1 MTAAPTLP
9 TPRHRHPRAQ
19 DGALRWP
26 LLALGGLLLLG
37 LWAGVFSLLDREHD
51 ELLAA
56 EARRNENLALAHE
69 QQLSASLRLIDV
81 RLNRMRREFQRDA
94 ASLDMPP
101 LDGGRDALSRFL
113 VSAAVLDEHGDVQRY
128 WPAVTQRANYAD
140 RPFFQF
146 QRAAADDALHV
157 DAPLLG
163 RISGRWLV
171 TLSRRL
177 VRPDGQFAGLVLI
190 SVDPAY
196 FARLYEATRLGAGGS
211 LAMIGLDGITRVRR
225 NGEQVSFGQNVRQS
239 QLFTALQTQAA
250 GHYMAPAVSDGLQRM
265 VGYRRMDDYPMV
277 AVVASGV
284 DEVLAPWRARRGL
297 YLGAAA
303 VLTLL
308 ACGMALLADR
318 QMRND
323 RRLIARIGAS
333 EARYRLIFERNLA
346 GVIRMRPDGVIL
358 ETNPALQAMFQ
369 AEGVAVQ
376 IGRAHV

>member
-157 DAPLLG
+157 DAP
-163 RISGRWLV
+163 
-171 TLSRRL
+171 
-177 VRPDGQFAGLVLI
+177 
-190 SVDPAY
+190 
-196 FARLYEATRLGAGGS
+196 
-211 LAMIGLDGITRVRR
+211 
-225 NGEQVSFGQNVRQS
+225 
-239 QLFTALQTQAA
+239 
-250 GHYMAPAVSDGLQRM
+250 
-265 VGYRRMDDYPMV
+265 
-277 AVVASGV
+277 
-284 DEVLAPWRARRGL
+284 
-297 YLGAAA
+297 
-303 VLTLL
+303 
-308 ACGMALLADR
+308 
-318 QMRND
+318 
-323 RRLIARIGAS
+323 
-333 EARYRLIFERNLA
+333 
-346 GVIRMRPDGVIL
+346 
-358 ETNPALQAMFQ
+358 
-369 AEGVAVQ
+369 Q